1 MTTEYTLQKID
12 RDWVNPNGGRRKITT
27 HWKLEGNAQ
36 EMLPNIKKMLN
47 DTLVIHNLNVKEI
60 NALFSIFF
68 NHQKIETEKE
78 KNQRPDINN
87 KDSIADAYKA
97 VRTINSYCFGEPL
110 LYIANDMEK
119 QGNVE
124 SLNKLLRYRNNHKE
138 NINAT
143 LNASICGVGYK
154 TCLPTS
160 NGYAPFKISGEVKP
174 QNAYVVY
181 SDDLVSEKIAG
192 VYISTSYDK
201 DGKEDG
207 TLYTIWTNDYQF
219 ILKDKKDNDKK
230 EDERFEIVTQTVLN
244 KPAIAYPLVNKMIP
258 LIEIPRN
265 SFRLG
270 DFEMAITLFD
280 IKNKVMNNRLDDIQ
294 QIVDYLLVLIN
305 CEFEDDKD
313 KKEVLKSRLLTLKV
327 VDPNNKPS
335 VDILKNALDQSG
347 IQQFAEYIDTL
358 IQEILGI
365 PSRQERGGG
374 GGDTGQAVRY
384 RNGFRDLENNAGM
397 IVPQLESAEL
407 EFIELCL
414 TYCNDRKKLGL
425 GDVTPLDIN
434 IKFRRTLNDD
444 VVSTS
449 QAFSTFVKAGM
460 NPIDALAASKAVADP
475 EEVGKRCVPVI
486 EYISVAKESD
496 SNDNSNKGKEN
507 ESQE

>member
-1 MTTEYTLQKID
+1 MTTEYTLQKVD
-12 RDWVNPNGGRRKITT
+12 GEWVNPNGGRRKIIT
-27 HWKLEGNAQ
+27 HWNLEGKAQ
-36 EMLPNIKKMLN
+36 EIIPNIKKMLN
-47 DTLVIHNLNVKEI
+47 DTLKVHNLNVKEI

-68 NHQKIETEKE
+68 NHQKIETEKTKE
-78 KNQRPDINN
+78 QRSDINN

-119 QGNVE
+119 QSYVE
-124 SLNKLLRYRNNHKE
+124 SLNKLLRYRNNHNE

-143 LNASICGVGYK
+143 LNSSICGIGYK
-154 TCLPTS
+154 TCFPTKK
-160 NGYAPFKISGEVKP
+160 GLAPFKISGEVKP

-181 SDDLVSEKIAG
+181 SDELVGEKVAG
-192 VYISTSYDK
+192 VYISNSYDEK
-201 DGKEDG
+201 GEVDG
-207 TLYTIWTNDYQF
+207 TLYTVWTNDYQF
-219 ILKDKKDNDKK
+219 IFKDKKDNDKQ
-230 EDERFEIVTQTVLN
+230 DSERFEIVQQKLLN
-244 KPAIAYPLVNKMIP
+244 KLVDAYPLVNGMIP

-280 IKNKVMNNRLDDIQ
+280 IKNKIMNNRLDDIQ

-305 CEFEDDKD
+305 CKFEDDQEKKD
-313 KKEVLKSRLLTLKV
+313 TLTNRLISLEV

-335 VDILKNALDQSG
+335 VEILKNALDQSG

-374 GGDTGQAVRY
+374 GGDTGQAVRF

-397 IVPQLESAEL
+397 IVPKLESAEL

-414 TYCNDRKKLGL
+414 SYCSERQSLGL
-425 GDVTPLDIN
+425 GDLTPMDIN

-449 QAFSTFVKAGM
+449 QAFSTLVNAGM
-460 NPIDALAASKAVADP
+460 NPVDALTLSKAAPDP
-475 EEVGKRCVPVI
+475 DEIGKRCVRIVQD
-486 EYISVAKESD
+486 ISVAKESEP
-496 SNDNSNKGKEN
+496 NKNGT
-507 ESQE
+507 QE

>member
-1 MTTEYTLQKID
+1 MTTEYTLKSVD
-12 RDWVNPNGGRRKITT
+12 GEWVNPTGGRRKIKT
-27 HWKLEGNAQ
+27 HWNLEGDAQ
-36 EMLPNIKKMLN
+36 SVLTNVKKMLN
-47 DTLVIHNLNVKEI
+47 DTLPIHNKNVKEI

-68 NHQKIETEKE
+68 NHQKIETEKTKE
-78 KNQRPDINN
+78 QRSDINN

-110 LYIANDMEK
+110 LYIANDMNK
-119 QGNVE
+119 QGFVE
-124 SLNKLLRYRNNHKE
+124 TLNKLLKYRHNHKE

-143 LNASICGVGYK
+143 LNSSICGVGYK
-154 TCLPTS
+154 TSLPAKR
-160 NGYAPFKISGEVKP
+160 GYAPFKISGDIRP
-174 QNAYVVY
+174 QDAYVVY
-181 SDDLVSEKIAG
+181 NDEMVSEKVAG

-201 DGKEDG
+201 DGNEDG
-207 TLYTIWTNDYQF
+207 TIYTIWTNDYQF

-230 EDERFEIVTQTVLN
+230 GYERFEVVQQMVLN

-305 CEFEDDKD
+305 CKFEDDKE
-313 KKEVLKSRLLTLKV
+313 KKEILTKRLLSLEV

-335 VDILKNALDQSG
+335 VEILKNALDQSG

-374 GGDTGQAVRY
+374 GGDTGQAVRF

-397 IVPQLESAEL
+397 ITPEMESAEL

-414 TYCNDRKKLGL
+414 TYCNDREKLGL
-425 GDVTPLDIN
+425 GDLTSIDVN
-434 IKFRRTLNDD
+434 IKFRRTFNDD

-460 NPIDALAASKAVADP
+460 SPVDALTASKAVPDAD
-475 EEVGKRCVPVI
+475 EVAKRCVPVI

-496 SNDNSNKGKEN
+496 SKDNSKKEKEN
-507 ESQE
+507 EPQE